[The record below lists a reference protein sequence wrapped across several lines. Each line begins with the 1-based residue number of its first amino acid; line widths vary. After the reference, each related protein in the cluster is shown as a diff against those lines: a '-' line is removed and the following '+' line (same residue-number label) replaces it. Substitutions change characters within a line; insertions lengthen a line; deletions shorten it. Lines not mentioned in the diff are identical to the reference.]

1 MGLYDVTATGDGA
14 SEVINLPPGRYL
26 LEITATTWDGAT
38 AVLESAGSGGFD
50 GLDDPYNS
58 GNEVSRTSDGQ
69 LVGAFG
75 GARYRLNVSDYGDDT
90 AGLRLIAHQATK

>member
-1 MGLYDVTATGDGA
+1 MGLYDATAIGNGA

-26 LEITATTWDGAT
+26 LEITATVWDGAT

-50 GLDDPYNS
+50 GVDDPYNS
-58 GNEVSRTSDGQ
+58 GNDVSRTADGQ
-69 LVGAFG
+69 LVGAYG

-90 AGLRLIAHQATK
+90 AGLRLIAHQATN